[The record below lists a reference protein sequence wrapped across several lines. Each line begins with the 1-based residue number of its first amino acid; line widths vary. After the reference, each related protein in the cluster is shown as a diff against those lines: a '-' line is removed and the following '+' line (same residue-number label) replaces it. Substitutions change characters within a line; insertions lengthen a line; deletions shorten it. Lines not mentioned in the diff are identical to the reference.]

1 MSWILILPSPI
12 QIAITKDLD
21 YLGSTVDELYAEKSD
36 LLQQLEDERAKNQ
49 RQLEDLNVL
58 MDKMKANA
66 DNARDQSFAVDQY
79 KAEFEVIAI
88 LIIPI

>member
-1 MSWILILPSPI
+1 MSWILILSSPI

-79 KAEFEVIAI
+79 KAEFEVNAV

>member
-1 MSWILILPSPI
+1 M
-12 QIAITKDLD
+12 
-21 YLGSTVDELYAEKSD
+21 DELYAEKSD

-79 KAEFEVIAI
+79 KAEFEVNAV